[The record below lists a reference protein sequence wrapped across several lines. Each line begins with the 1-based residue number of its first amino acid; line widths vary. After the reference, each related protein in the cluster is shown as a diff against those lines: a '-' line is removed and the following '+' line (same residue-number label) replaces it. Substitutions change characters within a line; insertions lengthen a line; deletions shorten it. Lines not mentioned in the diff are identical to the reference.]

1 MYEVD
6 VAVYRS
12 GKSSV
17 AHGKKMTITPY
28 IDRWV
33 IIWILAGTIP
43 WSGFPLRCLLHEG
56 AHQLARRRCAYGSFT
71 PGDVL

>member
-1 MYEVD
+1 
-6 VAVYRS
+6 
-12 GKSSV
+12 
-17 AHGKKMTITPY
+17 MTIKNQIFNRHSLPLSV
-28 IDRWV
+28 RKMCV
-33 IIWILAGTIP
+33 PANCLKILAGTIP